1 MDKCDI
7 CEKHSDRQQKG
18 NPQAREDR
26 IVCSEKNYVV
36 HQTWQETPI
45 LQGLTYL
52 TLLYIR

>member
-18 NPQAREDR
+18 NPQAREDK
-26 IVCSEKNYVV
+26 IVCSEKNDVV
-36 HQTWQETPI
+36 HQTWQENPI

-52 TLLYIR
+52 AL